1 MDRALRI
8 WDQCRRMLRRLGAQ
22 RKGPRQR
29 YSDATIVLIELLAAL
44 HNQPVKW
51 ACRPEHWPG
60 RLPPGGLPSPSAF
73 SRRVRG
79 GRVSSLRQRLED
91 FIRALDPA
99 PADRV
104 VTLTGDGHALPVA
117 RHSRDRGARFGRG
130 AGGMAKGYKVHPL
143 RDAEARVLGWRL
155 SPMNADEGEML
166 RRVLACVPP
175 GVQGYLLADASY
187 DDNWLFAAARE
198 RGLRLVAPRRRPG
211 SGLGHRHHDPD
222 RLRSRD
228 LLEPPL
234 THGPCFGRSLYALRA
249 AIERQ
254 FGHWASTPELNP
266 DLPAWVRGYT
276 RVRRWVQCKIIA
288 VMLDRL
294 LRTKPHLLHAA

>member
-1 MDRALRI
+1 MDRALNI
-8 WDQCRRMLRRLGAQ
+8 WDRCRRLLRGLGAQ
-22 RKGPRQR
+22 RKGARQQ
-29 YSDATIVLIELLAAL
+29 YSDATIVLLDLWATL

-73 SRRVRG
+73 SRRVRDD
-79 GRVSSLRQRLED
+79 RVSRLRQRLEE
-91 FIRALDPA
+91 FIRALDPV

-104 VTLTGDGHALPVA
+104 VTLTCDGHALPVA
-117 RHSRDRGARFGRG
+117 RHSRDRHARSGRG
-130 AGGMAKGYKVHPL
+130 QGGMQKGYKVHPL
-143 RDAEARVLGWRL
+143 RDAEGRVLGWRL

-175 GVQGYLLADASY
+175 GVRGYLLADAAY
-187 DDNWLFAAARE
+187 DDNWLFAAVRE
-198 RGLRLVAPRRRPG
+198 HGLRLVAPRRRPG
-211 SGLGHRHHDPD
+211 TGLGHRRHDPD
-222 RLRSRD
+222 RVRSMG
-228 LLEPPL
+228 LLEPPP
-234 THGPCFGRSLYALRA
+234 THADCFGRGLYAHRA

-266 DLPAWVRGYT
+266 DLPAWVRGYP
-276 RVRRWVQCKIIA
+276 RVHRWVQCKIIA

-294 LRTKPHLLHAA
+294 LRSQPSRLRAA